1 MSTRIVFVELIVTIG
16 LKPMDVQVISQ
27 VTVKHLEG
35 LQITAKPL
43 VITVVVGPYYNTFRL
58 SI

>member
-1 MSTRIVFVELIVTIG
+1 MSTRIVFVELIVAIG
-16 LKPMDVQVISQ
+16 LHTMDVQVIFQ
-27 VTVKHLEG
+27 VSVKHLER
-35 LQITAKPL
+35 LKNTAKPL